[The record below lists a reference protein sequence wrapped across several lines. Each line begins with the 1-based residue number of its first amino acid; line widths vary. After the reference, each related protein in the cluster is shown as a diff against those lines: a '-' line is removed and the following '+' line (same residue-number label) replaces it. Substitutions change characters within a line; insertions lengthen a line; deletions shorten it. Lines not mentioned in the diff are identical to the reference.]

1 MKTEENEASM
11 ILEKVEV
18 VGFRGLNHLVLPL
31 EQRNVLIGENAWG
44 KSSLLDVLSLLLAP
58 QQELYQFT
66 PHDFYYPPGEQQSRE
81 RNLHAIFTWREEPG
95 DAQSGRY
102 QRVTSLWRKDDDN
115 LHRIMLRVEG
125 HLLKE
130 ERVVTHRRF
139 IDLDGKSIL
148 EENASAELVKTLIRL
163 HPVLRLRDAR
173 FSRRLP
179 REAVADT
186 GEKQF
191 GELAS
196 QIRAL
201 TNDVVSRPQ
210 SLTDGALQQGLR
222 TLQQLLEHYF
232 LLQHATDETPQKRA
246 HHHYRASSV
255 GWRHLAE
262 INQLVVGADSR
273 SRQLILLQ
281 MFAQLIQ
288 VRGVQQLAP
297 QARPLLLLEDPETR
311 LHPIMLAVAQEL
323 LAVLPLQ
330 QIATT
335 NSGELLAQVP
345 VEHVCRLVRDS
356 GRVAAWRLGES
367 GLNSEDARRIAF
379 HIRLNRPSALFARCW
394 LLVEGETEVWVMN
407 ELARQC
413 NYHFAAEGIKVIEFA
428 QSGLRPLLKFA
439 RRMGIEWH
447 VLTDGDE
454 AGRKYA
460 ATAKSQLGAGE
471 KEDDYLTQ
479 LPALDMEHFLYKQGF
494 SEVYHRI
501 AHLPVGVPM
510 NQRRIIAKAISHSS
524 KPDLAIAVAEDAAAR
539 GVDAIPSLFRTM
551 FSRVQ
556 WLARGKAD

>member
-1 MKTEENEASM
+1 M
-11 ILEKVEV
+11 ILEQIDVM
-18 VGFRGLNHLVLPL
+18 GFRGLSRLVLPL
-31 EQRNVLIGENAWG
+31 EQHNVLIGENAWG

-81 RNLHAIFTWREEPG
+81 QRLYATFTWCEEQE
-95 DAQSGRY
+95 DVQSGRY
-102 QRVTSLWRKDDDN
+102 QRFSSLWHKGDDR
-115 LHRIMLRVEG
+115 LQRIRLRFEG
-125 HLLKE
+125 RLQADD
-130 ERVVTHRRF
+130 RVTTRRQF
-139 IDLDGKSIL
+139 IDSEGLPLL
-148 EENASAELVKTLIRL
+148 EGSACNDRVKLLIQL

-179 REAVADT
+179 REAMAEA
-186 GEKQF
+186 GERQF
-191 GELAS
+191 GELVS
-196 QIRAL
+196 QISDL
-201 TNDVVSRPQ
+201 TRDVVSRPQ
-210 SLTDGALQQGLR
+210 NLTDSALQQGLG

-232 LLQHATDETPQKRA
+232 SWQQSVDDLPQKRA
-246 HHHYRASSV
+246 PHHHRASRL

-262 INQLVVGADSR
+262 INQLIVAADSR
-273 SRQLILLQ
+273 SRRLILLQ
-281 MFAQLIQ
+281 MFAQLVQ

-345 VEHVCRLVRDS
+345 VEHICRLVRDS

-367 GLNSEDARRIAF
+367 GLSSEDARRIAF

-394 LLVEGETEVWVMN
+394 LLVEGETEVWVMS

-413 NYHFAAEGIKVIEFA
+413 HYHFAAEGIKVIEFA
-428 QSGLRPLLKFA
+428 QSGLKPLLKFA

-454 AGRKYA
+454 AGKKYA
-460 ATAKSQLGAGE
+460 ATARSQISAGE
-471 KEDDYLTQ
+471 HEANYLTQ
-479 LPALDMEHFLYKQGF
+479 LPALDMEHFLYRQGF
-494 SEVYHRI
+494 SAVYHRV
-501 AHLPVGVPM
+501 ARLPEGVPM
-510 NQRRIIAKAISHSS
+510 NLRRIIAKAISHSS
-524 KPDLAIAVAEDAAAR
+524 KPDLAIAVAEEAAVR
-539 GVDAIPSLFRTM
+539 GTESIPPLLRKM
-551 FSRVQ
+551 FARVQ

>member
-1 MKTEENEASM
+1 M
-11 ILEKVEV
+11 ILEQIDVM
-18 VGFRGLNHLVLPL
+18 GFRGLSRLVLPL
-31 EQRNVLIGENAWG
+31 EQHNVLIGENAWG

-81 RNLHAIFTWREEPG
+81 QRLSAIFTWREEQG
-95 DAQSGRY
+95 DVDSGRY
-102 QRVTSLWRKDDDN
+102 QRFSSLWRKGDDR
-115 LHRIMLRVEG
+115 LQRIRLRVEG
-125 HLLKE
+125 RLQAD
-130 ERVVTHRRF
+130 ERVLTRRQF
-139 IDLDGKSIL
+139 IDSDGLPLL
-148 EENASAELVKTLIRL
+148 EGSACNERVKLLIEL

-179 REAVADT
+179 REAPADV
-186 GEKQF
+186 GERQF
-191 GELAS
+191 GELVS
-196 QIRAL
+196 QIGEL
-201 TNDVVSRPQ
+201 TRDVVSRPQ
-210 SLTDGALQQGLR
+210 NLTDSALQQGLG

-232 LLQHATDETPQKRA
+232 SWQQSVEEVPQKRA
-246 HHHYRASSV
+246 PHHHRASRL

-262 INQLVVGADSR
+262 INQLITAADSR
-273 SRQLILLQ
+273 SRRLILLQ
-281 MFAQLIQ
+281 MFAQLVQ

-335 NSGELLAQVP
+335 NSGELLSQVP
-345 VEHVCRLVRDS
+345 VEHICRLVRDS

-367 GLNSEDARRIAF
+367 GLSSEDARRIAF

-413 NYHFAAEGIKVIEFA
+413 HYHFAAEGIKVIEFA
-428 QSGLRPLLKFA
+428 QSGLKPLIKFA

-454 AGRKYA
+454 AGKKYA
-460 ATAKSQLGAGE
+460 ATARSQISAGE
-471 KEDDYLTQ
+471 PEANYLTQ
-479 LPALDMEHFLYKQGF
+479 LPALDMEHFLYRQGF
-494 SEVYHRI
+494 SAVYHRI
-501 AHLPVGVPM
+501 ARLPEGVPM
-510 NQRRIIAKAISHSS
+510 NLRRVIAKAISHSS
-524 KPDLAIAVAEDAAAR
+524 KPDLAIAVAEEAAVR
-539 GVDAIPSLFRTM
+539 GTEAIPQLLRRM
-551 FSRVQ
+551 FARVQ

>member
-1 MKTEENEASM
+1 M

-18 VGFRGLNHLVLPL
+18 VGFRGLNNLTLPL

-66 PHDFYYPPGEQQSRE
+66 PHDFYHPPGEQHSRE
-81 RNLHAIFTWREEPG
+81 RDLHVIFTWREEVG
-95 DAQSGRY
+95 DRRSGRY
-102 QRVTSLWRKDDDN
+102 QRLEHL
-115 LHRIMLRVEG
+115 LHRDEDSQRRIKLRIDG
-125 HLLKE
+125 HLVNENQVITTRSFLDLYGKPVLE
-130 ERVVTHRRF
+130 GERCT
-139 IDLDGKSIL
+139 
-148 EENASAELVKTLIRL
+148 ALVSWLIRL

-179 REAVADT
+179 REEIADA
-186 GEKQF
+186 GERQF
-191 GELAS
+191 DELAGR
-196 QIRAL
+196 IRAL
-201 TNDVVSRPQ
+201 THDVVSRPQ
-210 SLTDGALQQGLR
+210 SLSDEALQQGLG

-232 LLQHATDETPQKRA
+232 FLQHSTDAPPQKRA
-246 HHHYRASSV
+246 HYNQRSSSAAD
-255 GWRHLAE
+255 WRYLAE
-262 INQLVVGADSR
+262 INKLVVGADSR
-273 SRQLILLQ
+273 SRQLILLR

-323 LAVLPLQ
+323 LAILPLQ
-330 QIATT
+330 QLATT
-335 NSGELLAQVP
+335 NSGEVLAQVP

-356 GRVAAWRLGES
+356 DRVAAWRLGEN

-394 LLVEGETEVWVMN
+394 LLVEGETEVWVIN

-428 QSGLRPLLKFA
+428 QSGLKPLLNFA

-460 ATAKSQLGAGE
+460 ATAKGHLKEGE
-471 KEDDYLTQ
+471 HEADYLTQ
-479 LPALDMEHFLYKQGF
+479 LPARDMEHFLYKQGF

-501 AHLPVGVPM
+501 AHLPADVPM
-510 NQRRIIAKAISHSS
+510 NVRRIISKAIAHSS
-524 KPDLAIAVAEDAAAR
+524 KPDLAIAVAEDAATK
-539 GVDAIPSLFRTM
+539 GVESIPELFRSM
-551 FSRVQ
+551 FSRLQ